1 MSFFF
6 DQLKNTDPYL
16 KVNNVAM
23 PEVQKPEQ
31 VKFNLVTDGGRLAD
45 NIDYEG
51 SVKGLKREL
60 TIQWDYMN
68 KQHFDTLFNAIVPRY
83 RNNSNMFIPVTFN
96 SFSPDGIVTMT
107 VYAGANLVQYS
118 VKDTTER
125 LVSKLG
131 NSYAYGGAN
140 YDVLYENVSVHFV
153 EK

>member
-1 MSFFF
+1 MSYFF
-6 DQLKNTDPYL
+6 DMLKNADPFL
-16 KVNNVAM
+16 EIDGNSM

-51 SVKGLKREL
+51 SVKGIKREL

-68 KQHFDTLFNAIVPRY
+68 KEHFDTLFNAIVPRY
-83 RNNSNMFIPVTFN
+83 RNSNNMFIDVTFN

-118 VKDTTER
+118 VKDTTDR
-125 LVSKLG
+125 LVDKLG
-131 NSYAYGGAN
+131 PSYGYGGN
-140 YDVLYENVSVHFV
+140 DYDVLYENVSVHFV

>member
-131 NSYAYGGAN
+131 NSYAYGGAD

>member
-1 MSFFF
+1 MSFFY

-16 KVNNVAM
+16 RINNTAM

-83 RNNSNMFIPVTFN
+83 RNNNNMFIPVTFN
-96 SFSPDGIVTMT
+96 SFSPDGIVTMA

-125 LVSKLG
+125 LVSRLG